1 MILYLGNMLSRHGS
15 SVSVIESLAPRLAL
29 HYPLKA
35 YSSKKNKLLRLL
47 DMIWAILFH
56 AKSTRFVLIDA
67 YSSPKAFIYAWITS
81 QVCRFLNLS
90 YIPILH
96 GGDFPNRLQS
106 WPRLCRMIFQY
117 SHINIAPSGY
127 LKAAFEKHGYLT
139 TLIPNAIELEN
150 YPFRMRKNI
159 KPKLLWVRA
168 FDSETYNPQMAIRV
182 LHQVLKIHPE
192 SELCMVGPDK
202 DGSLAECKALSL
214 KLGLP
219 ERVHFTGR
227 LPKAK
232 WIALAADYDIFLN
245 TTNFDNTPVS
255 VIEAMALGLP
265 VVSTDVGGVSYLLK
279 DGQTGLLVQKGD
291 AEAMVQH
298 LQRLLSDPSL
308 VAQLSNFGREK
319 AESFSWGKVMPLW
332 HSLLKI

>member
-1 MILYLGNMLSRHGS
+1 MILYLGNMLSIHGS
-15 SVSVIESLAPRLAL
+15 SVSVIETLAPRLSL

-47 DMIWAILFH
+47 DMVWAILFH
-56 AKSTRFVLIDA
+56 AKSIRVVLIDA
-67 YSSPKAFIYAWITS
+67 YSSPKAFIYTWFTS
-81 QVCRFLNLS
+81 QICRSLNLS

-127 LKAAFEKHGYLT
+127 LKAVFEKHGYLT

-214 KLGLP
+214 TLGVP
-219 ERVHFTGR
+219 EKVHFTGC

-232 WIALAADYDIFLN
+232 WIALAADYDVFLN

-255 VIEAMALGLP
+255 VIEAMALGLC
-265 VVSTDVGGVSYLLK
+265 VVSTNVGGVPYLLT
-279 DGQTGLLVQKGD
+279 DDQTGLLVEKGD
-291 AEAMVQH
+291 ESAMVRQI
-298 LQRLLSDPSL
+298 QRLFIEPDLAARISRG
-308 VAQLSNFGREK
+308 GREK
-319 AESFSWGKVMPLW
+319 AEGFSWEKVVPLW
-332 HSLLKI
+332 LDQLKT